1 MSQIAEICRA
11 AKEASYVL
19 AVFSREQKDK
29 ALLACAAAL
38 CEEKAKILKAN
49 QQDVTAAEQ
58 AGMSAGLVDRLRLD
72 AGRIEDMAA
81 GMRAVAGLPD
91 PVGRVLDERVL
102 ENGLKLTKRAVPIG
116 VCGIIYEARPNVT
129 SDAFALCL
137 KSGNACVLKGG
148 SAALLSNE
156 AIVHAL
162 WQGLAAAGVP
172 REALGF
178 IDEAGHEGTA
188 ELVRMHDTVD
198 VLIPRGGSALI
209 RYCVEHASIPVLE
222 TGTGN
227 CHIFV
232 DESADLE
239 QAVKIILNAKTQRV
253 GVCNAC
259 ESLLI
264 HKNCLAKA
272 VPMIAKALTE
282 KGVTIYGDADCRALF
297 QPMEVATEADWGT
310 EYLDYKISMKAVGS
324 VEEAIRHINH
334 YGTKH
339 SESILTENQ
348 ENAARFLRE
357 VDAACVYVNASTR
370 FTDGGQ
376 FGFGC
381 EIGISTG
388 RLHARGPMGLAELT
402 TYKYEIVGN
411 GQVRA

>member
-1 MSQIAEICRA
+1 MTQISEICRS
-11 AKEASYVL
+11 AKEASYRL
-19 AVFSREQKDK
+19 AVLKREQKDK
-29 ALLACAAAL
+29 ALLAVADALLEEETSILAAN
-38 CEEKAKILKAN
+38 AKDLA
-49 QQDVTAAEQ
+49 AAEQ
-58 AGMSAGLVDRLRLD
+58 AGMSQGLVDRLRLT
-72 AGRIEDMAA
+72 AARLKDMAE
-81 GMRAVAGLPD
+81 GIRSVASLPD
-91 PVGRVLDERVL
+91 PVGRVLSSRVL

-148 SAALLSNE
+148 SAALSSNE
-156 AIVHAL
+156 SIVKAL
-162 WQGLAAAGVP
+162 WKGLEQAGLP
-172 REALGF
+172 REILGF

-188 ELVRMHDTVD
+188 ELLRMHDTVD
-198 VLIPRGGSALI
+198 VLIPRGGSGLI
-209 RYCVEHASIPVLE
+209 RYCVENATIPVLE

-239 QAVKIILNAKTQRV
+239 EAVRIILNAKTQRV

-264 HKNCLAKA
+264 HKNCLNQA
-272 VPMIAKALTE
+272 VPLIGKALTE
-282 KGVTIYGDADCRALF
+282 KGVTIYGDADCRALYK
-297 QPMEVATEADWGT
+297 PMEIATEEDWGR
-310 EYLDYKISMKAVGS
+310 EYLDYKISMKAVADVG
-324 VEEAIRHINH
+324 EAIRHINH
-334 YGTKH
+334 YGTRH
-339 SESILTENQ
+339 SESILTKNEA
-348 ENAARFLRE
+348 NAARFLRE

-388 RLHARGPMGLAELT
+388 RLHARGPMGLEELT

-411 GQVRA
+411 GQIRP